1 MGLFFFSSQI
11 FFFGPTTFS
20 PIFFYIIQKKKMDPI
35 LIGVMTSLVASAWG
49 NVFNEFFSST
59 IVYALVVTVIFYLV
73 YRLV

>member
-1 MGLFFFSSQI
+1 
-11 FFFGPTTFS
+11 
-20 PIFFYIIQKKKMDPI
+20 MDPI

-73 YRLV
+73 WSKLKAVS